1 MLLGYHVYR
10 FCHQG
15 MQKTEQSQHHDPS
28 SRLTFKKPR
37 GTERPLGMQAGRM
50 YFSSSCELTDV
61 CLGSIV
67 PQCSASR
74 KERASIKRIG
84 TSMFLFLSHTSIP
97 LAWGLL
103 HGQTKEV
110 GEKTSSEGTALLPQ
124 ASSASLSLHNTVYFL
139 SAGAGRLFSAP
150 LWLSMQRESFLNS
163 PQCEGATRP
172 SQNRA
177 ALRTGTTC
185 TRPGQ

>member
-1 MLLGYHVYR
+1 
-10 FCHQG
+10 
-15 MQKTEQSQHHDPS
+15 
-28 SRLTFKKPR
+28 
-37 GTERPLGMQAGRM
+37 M

-74 KERASIKRIG
+74 KERASVKRTG
-84 TSMFLFLSHTSIP
+84 TSMFLFLSHTSIL
-97 LAWGLL
+97 LARGLL

-124 ASSASLSLHNTVYFL
+124 ASASLSLHNTVYFP
-139 SAGAGRLFSAP
+139 SAGAP

-177 ALRTGTTC
+177 ALRTDTTC

>member
-1 MLLGYHVYR
+1 
-10 FCHQG
+10 
-15 MQKTEQSQHHDPS
+15 
-28 SRLTFKKPR
+28 
-37 GTERPLGMQAGRM
+37 MQAGRM

-74 KERASIKRIG
+74 KERASIKHIG
-84 TSMFLFLSHTSIP
+84 TSMFLFLSHTSIL

-124 ASSASLSLHNTVYFL
+124 ASASLSLHNTVYFP
-139 SAGAGRLFSAP
+139 SAGAP